1 MTNLKLFYV
10 LFILSFLV
18 SGCVKKDI
26 EQVGNNPQALEGDEE
41 GEEYYGN
48 ETSLTIG
55 AGTGTTY
62 EFSCESEKWK
72 WYINNVDAGIGKN
85 LLIGFRLDSI
95 YSLILDS
102 FGIEADLSSS
112 PVVSFAQSQL
122 QLVNQ
127 ELNMNLP
134 IPTNFVGFFQ
144 TIMTLANCTDCDD
157 YIQEYPN
164 SAVAPCT
171 ILFSFF
177 VLAVEFYEHSCFEG
191 EILYPIM
198 DSRVTLRRVGGS
210 SEWPC
215 NDYFEFNDLASIS
228 KESGGTWA
236 DKISSAK
243 FRSDV
248 FAEQGTGYDMIVD
261 VHRNPNFKKG
271 GCQSESRSLSGIGT
285 VNIPDY
291 RNIEFERGIFC
302 ANISDRIS
310 SIRIRFAYYY
320 DLCNR

>member
-10 LFILSFLV
+10 LFILFFLA

-41 GEEYYGN
+41 GEEYDGN

-55 AGTGTTY
+55 AGAGTTY

-95 YSLILDS
+95 YNLILDT
-102 FGIEADLSSS
+102 FGVEADLSSS

-134 IPTNFVGFFQ
+134 IPNNFVGFFQ

-157 YIQEYPN
+157 YVQEFPN
-164 SAVAPCT
+164 NTVDPC
-171 ILFSFF
+171 LPPFSFF
-177 VLAVEFYEHSCFEG
+177 TQMVEFYEHECYG
-191 EILYPIM
+191 GAILYPIM
-198 DSRVTLRRVGGS
+198 DLRVTIRRVGGS

-215 NDYFEFNDLASIS
+215 NDYFEFKDLGSIS
-228 KESGGTWA
+228 KETGGSWTNE
-236 DKISSAK
+236 IGSAK
-243 FRSDV
+243 FRSLV
-248 FAEQGTGYDMIVD
+248 FAEPGTGYDMIVD
-261 VHRNPNFKKG
+261 VHRHPSFTKG
-271 GCQSESRSLSGIGT
+271 RCKHESRSLSGIGR
-285 VNIPDY
+285 VDIPRY
-291 RNIEFERGIFC
+291 RDLSFRTGILC
-302 ANISDRIS
+302 ANMNDRIS
-310 SIRIRFAYYY
+310 SIRIRFAYFY